1 METPFTTEQ
10 FFEVFEKYNSAV
22 FPIQLIFIGLLILGI
37 FLIHSKRNIKNTLI
51 GTFLG
56 LLWLWIGVVYHISFF
71 TSINKAA
78 FGFGGLFIIQG
89 IFFFIEVSR
98 KKLEFLFTGKL
109 REYIGYFF
117 ILFGLIIYP
126 IISYL
131 LESSFEDTISLG
143 LPCPTTILTFGFLMI
158 TNNKLSKYLLIIPT
172 IWAIIGT
179 GAAINFGVY
188 QDYIMLLSAIIADI
202 YLIKRKKE
210 NK

>member
-1 METPFTTEQ
+1 MKSPR
-10 FFEVFEKYNSAV
+10 
-22 FPIQLIFIGLLILGI
+22 
-37 FLIHSKRNIKNTLI
+37 SKN
-51 GTFLG
+51 
-56 LLWLWIGVVYHISFF
+56 
-71 TSINKAA
+71 
-78 FGFGGLFIIQG
+78 
-89 IFFFIEVSR
+89 
-98 KKLEFLFTGKL
+98 FTGHQC
-109 REYIGYFF
+109 
-117 ILFGLIIYP
+117 
-126 IISYL
+126 YL
-131 LESSFEDTISLG
+131 LEDSFVATISLG